1 MIERSIGR
9 EIMTEVTTYYL
20 EMKSGSLLKDK
31 NNSYGLKIF
40 ECEIKQF
47 QFNRF
52 LYQLVGE
59 DQEWFDKNTWS
70 DEQWKEFAENENL
83 RTWVAYYKGSPA
95 GYYELQQQD
104 DGDVEIAYF
113 GLAPKFIGKGFGGYL
128 LSQAIES
135 AWDWKGTKRVWVHT
149 CTLDHPSALQNYKAR
164 GLEVYRVETEPKD

>member
-40 ECEIKQF
+40 ECEIEQF

-59 DQEWFDKNTWS
+59 D
-70 DEQWKEFAENENL
+70 
-83 RTWVAYYKGSPA
+83 
-95 GYYELQQQD
+95 
-104 DGDVEIAYF
+104 
-113 GLAPKFIGKGFGGYL
+113 
-128 LSQAIES
+128 
-135 AWDWKGTKRVWVHT
+135 
-149 CTLDHPSALQNYKAR
+149 
-164 GLEVYRVETEPKD
+164 